1 MAASFICNWLSGLY
15 GYGLGCLDVDWGE
28 PVVTV
33 GLEAVDDAEELVVQG
48 RGDGAHGAVA
58 DQDAVDRTEMG
69 DLGGG
74 AGEECFVADVEHL
87 AGESL
92 LDDLDAELPC
102 EGEDG
107 GAGDAVEHGVCE
119 GRGVEDAAA
128 DEEEVFAG
136 ALGEVAVGVEAD
148 ALGVA
153 V

>member
-48 RGDGAHGAVA
+48 RGDGPHGAG
-58 DQDAVDRTEMG
+58 QDGVDRAEVG

-74 AGEECFVADVEHL
+74 AGEEGFVADVEHL

-92 LDDLDAELPC
+92 LDDLDAELPG

-107 GAGDAVEHGVCE
+107 GARDAVEHGVRE
-119 GRGVEDAAA
+119 RRGVEDAAA
-128 DEEEVFAG
+128 DEEEVLAG
-136 ALGEVAVGVEAD
+136 ALGE
-148 ALGVA
+148 
-153 V
+153 